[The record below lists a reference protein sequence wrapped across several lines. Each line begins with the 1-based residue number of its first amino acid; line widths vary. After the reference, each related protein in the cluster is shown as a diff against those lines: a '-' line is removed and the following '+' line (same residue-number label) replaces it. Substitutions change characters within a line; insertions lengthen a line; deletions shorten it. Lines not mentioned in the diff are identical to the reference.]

1 MIETEMPAL
10 LWIGGAPVPAS
21 TGETFPV
28 FDPATE
34 EVIGEAPRGVAEDI
48 DRAVDAARAA
58 ARSREWR
65 DMDPFRRGRILLA
78 WARRIDA
85 EREPIARLLSREN
98 GKPLAEAIDEVET
111 TSPLHRVLRGLGRQ
125 VRRARRRG
133 AGRRARVRAPRAAG
147 RRRPGGALELPARR
161 LRPRR
166 RAGPDGREHD
176 RRQALGRDAAVDAVL
191 ASLSDEA
198 GMPPG
203 VLNVVSGFGAD
214 AGAHLA
220 AHAGIDG
227 LAFCGSVA
235 TGREVLRAAA
245 ERITPVVSLELG
257 GKSAK
262 IVFDD
267 ADLDAAASAAAHGI
281 TYNAGQ
287 SCGTQSRVLVPRALV
302 DDVARPR
309 PRRPGRRADRPGH
322 RRSGHG
328 PARVRGPARPGPRPT
343 SSPVGQTARESC
355 TAAADRRRA
364 DGRGYFIEPTLF
376 VEARPGMRIVQEEIF
391 GPVRLPPAVRLGG
404 GGDRDRERDRL
415 RPVGVRLDPRPRSRA
430 HRVARRL
437 DVSVVGVNGGG
448 GFDVESPWG
457 GVKQSGF
464 GREGAFESLLQYSRV
479 KASRIDVPDH
489 GSTGGQGRTACGGTR
504 RSVEMNRKFVSLL
517 AAALMAVTAC
527 TASRRLYNCAVA
539 RSRRRTQ
546 APGAARCRTAPLAGP
561 RVAGREQPAGGETP
575 ASGTPVASA
584 DISGQTIDVL
594 MPPWGT
600 SPRRCSTTSRPR
612 RASR

>member
-1 MIETEMPAL
+1 MIKTEMPAL

-28 FDPATE
+28 LDPATE

-85 EREPIARLLSREN
+85 ESEPIARLLSREN
-98 GKPLAEAIDEVET
+98 GKPLREAIDELET
-111 TSPLHRVLRGLGRQ
+111 TVRYIEYYAGWADKFDGRVVG
-125 VRRARRRG
+125 V
-133 AGRRARVRAPRAAG
+133 
-147 RRRPGGALELPARR
+147 PGGALEYVLHEPLGVVGQVVPWNYPLDVFARGVAPALTVGNTIVAKPSAETPLSTLYVAR
-161 LRPRR
+161 
-166 RAGPDGREHD
+166 
-176 RRQALGRDAAVDAVL
+176 
-191 ASLSDEA
+191 LSDEV

-220 AHAGIDG
+220 GHAGIDG

-302 DDVARPR
+302 DEVAGRVRDVL
-309 PRRPGRRADRPGH
+309 
-322 RRSGHG
+322 
-328 PARVRGPARPGPRPT
+328 ARVRIGPGIDDSDMGPLVSEAQLDR
-343 SSPVGQTARESC
+343 VLGLIESGRAEG
-355 TAAADRRRA
+355 AAVVHGGGRQRRS
-364 DGRGYFIEPTLF
+364 DDRGYFIEPTLF
-376 VEARPGMRIVQEEIF
+376 VGARPEMRIVQEEIF
-391 GPVRLPPAVRLGG
+391 GPVVSLLPFDSEEEAIEIANATDFGLSASVWT
-404 GGDRDRERDRL
+404 RDI
-415 RPVGVRLDPRPRSRA
+415 GRA

-437 DVSVVGVNGGG
+437 DVSVVAVNGGG

-464 GREGAFESLLQYSRV
+464 GREGAVESLHQYSRV
-479 KASRIDVPDH
+479 KAVWIDVPDA
-489 GSTGGQGRTACGGTR
+489 GSNGG
-504 RSVEMNRKFVSLL
+504 
-517 AAALMAVTAC
+517 
-527 TASRRLYNCAVA
+527 
-539 RSRRRTQ
+539 
-546 APGAARCRTAPLAGP
+546 
-561 RVAGREQPAGGETP
+561 AGGDMSEER
-575 ASGTPVASA
+575 S
-584 DISGQTIDVL
+584 Q
-594 MPPWGT
+594 
-600 SPRRCSTTSRPR
+600 
-612 RASR
+612 

>member
-1 MIETEMPAL
+1 MIKTEMPAL

-28 FDPATE
+28 LDPATE

-65 DMDPFRRGRILLA
+65 DLDPFRRGRILLA

-85 EREPIARLLSREN
+85 ESEPIARLLSREN
-98 GKPLAEAIDEVET
+98 GKPLSEAIDEVET
-111 TSPLHRVLRGLGRQ
+111 TVRYIEYYAGWADKFDGRVVG
-125 VRRARRRG
+125 V
-133 AGRRARVRAPRAAG
+133 
-147 RRRPGGALELPARR
+147 PGGALEYVLHEPLGVVGQVVPWNYPLDVFARGVAPA
-161 LRPRR
+161 LTVGNTIVAKPS
-166 RAGPDGREHD
+166 AETP
-176 RRQALGRDAAVDAVL
+176 LSTLYV

-220 AHAGIDG
+220 GHGGIDG

-302 DDVARPR
+302 DEVAGRIRDVLAGVRIGPGLDDPDMGPLVSEAQLDR
-309 PRRPGRRADRPGH
+309 VIGLIESGRAEGAEVVHGGGRQRRRRRSRLLHRADAVRRGAAGDADRPGGDL
-322 RRSGHG
+322 RAGRLA
-328 PARVRGPARPGPRPT
+328 PA
-343 SSPVGQTARESC
+343 
-355 TAAADRRRA
+355 
-364 DGRGYFIEPTLF
+364 L
-376 VEARPGMRIVQEEIF
+376 
-391 GPVRLPPAVRLGG
+391 RLGG
-404 GGDRDRERDRL
+404 GGDRDRERDGL
-415 RPVGVRLDPRPRSRA
+415 RPVGVRLDSRRRSRA
-430 HRVARRL
+430 SGGTPARRQRRRRQRGRR
-437 DVSVVGVNGGG
+437 VRRGVALGRGEAERLRPGGRRR
-448 GFDVESPWG
+448 VP
-457 GVKQSGF
+457 VPVLA
-464 GREGAFESLLQYSRV
+464 REG
-479 KASRIDVPDH
+479 
-489 GSTGGQGRTACGGTR
+489 
-504 RSVEMNRKFVSLL
+504 
-517 AAALMAVTAC
+517 
-527 TASRRLYNCAVA
+527 RLD
-539 RSRRRTQ
+539 
-546 APGAARCRTAPLAGP
+546 RCP
-561 RVAGREQPAGGETP
+561 
-575 ASGTPVASA
+575 
-584 DISGQTIDVL
+584 
-594 MPPWGT
+594 
-600 SPRRCSTTSRPR
+600 
-612 RASR
+612 

>member
-1 MIETEMPAL
+1 MIKTEMPAL

-28 FDPATE
+28 LDPATE

-111 TSPLHRVLRGLGRQ
+111 TVRYIEYYAGWADKFDGRVVG
-125 VRRARRRG
+125 V
-133 AGRRARVRAPRAAG
+133 
-147 RRRPGGALELPARR
+147 PGGALEYVLHEPLGVVGQVVPWNYPLDVFARGVAPA
-161 LRPRR
+161 LTVGNTIVAKPS
-166 RAGPDGREHD
+166 AETP
-176 RRQALGRDAAVDAVL
+176 LSTLYV

-220 AHAGIDG
+220 GHAGIDG

-302 DDVARPR
+302 DEVAGRIRDVLAGVRIGPGIDDPDMGPLVSEAQLDRVIGLIESGRERGRGGRAR
-309 PRRPGRRADRPGH
+309 RRPTAARRRSRLLHRADAVRRGAAGDADRPGGDL
-322 RRSGHG
+322 RAGG
-328 PARVRGPARPGPRPT
+328 LAPA
-343 SSPVGQTARESC
+343 
-355 TAAADRRRA
+355 
-364 DGRGYFIEPTLF
+364 L
-376 VEARPGMRIVQEEIF
+376 
-391 GPVRLPPAVRLGG
+391 RLGG
-404 GGDRDRERDRL
+404 GGDRDRERDGL
-415 RPVGVRLDPRPRSRA
+415 RPVCVRLDPRHRSRA
-430 HRVARRL
+430 SGGTPARRQRRRGQRGRR
-437 DVSVVGVNGGG
+437 VRRGVALGRGEAERLRPGGRRR
-448 GFDVESPWG
+448 VP
-457 GVKQSGF
+457 VPVLA
-464 GREGAFESLLQYSRV
+464 REG
-479 KASRIDVPDH
+479 
-489 GSTGGQGRTACGGTR
+489 
-504 RSVEMNRKFVSLL
+504 
-517 AAALMAVTAC
+517 
-527 TASRRLYNCAVA
+527 RLD
-539 RSRRRTQ
+539 
-546 APGAARCRTAPLAGP
+546 RCP
-561 RVAGREQPAGGETP
+561 
-575 ASGTPVASA
+575 
-584 DISGQTIDVL
+584 
-594 MPPWGT
+594 
-600 SPRRCSTTSRPR
+600 
-612 RASR
+612 